1 AWCPDRTLME
11 SKKYITQSLGAQFAD
26 PVIFNMEAMYG
37 RAWCPDRTLM
47 ESKKYITQS
56 LGAQFADPVI
66 FNMEAMVFESRP
78 RTPLVNFLSMGSDPT
93 VEIET
98 LARKLR
104 IPCQS
109 ISMGQAQE
117 IHARKLIDAFVV
129 QGGWALLQNCHLGLE
144 YMTELFG
151 YLGRVERCHPDFRV
165 WITTEPHPGFPMSL
179 LQIAIKFTSQPP
191 A

>member
-1 AWCPDRTLME
+1 MKCNCN
-11 SKKYITQSLGAQFAD
+11 YYF
-26 PVIFNMEAMYG
+26 

-129 QGGWALLQNCHLGLE
+129 QVNPLIHN
-144 YMTELFG
+144 TG
-151 YLGRVERCHPDFRV
+151 Y
-165 WITTEPHPGFPMSL
+165 ITG
-179 LQIAIKFTSQPP
+179 KYPP
-191 A
+191 NLRKSFFYIRK